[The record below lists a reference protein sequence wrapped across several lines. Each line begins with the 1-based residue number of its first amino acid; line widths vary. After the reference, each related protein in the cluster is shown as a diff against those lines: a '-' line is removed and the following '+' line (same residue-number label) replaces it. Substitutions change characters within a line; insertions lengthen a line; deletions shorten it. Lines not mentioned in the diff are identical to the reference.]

1 MVQRIGQRV
10 STAQGAR
17 SNRARG
23 SRIDSVLL
31 PRHTKQYILDR
42 IEVDEY
48 GCWIWQRSFHG
59 GGYGQL
65 GVKPY
70 SAHVLAYTLWRQKP
84 WLQVRHLCHN
94 PACCNP
100 WHLVEGSA
108 LDNYNDSGNVHLAAA
123 VKRRGRSSPNR
134 KPVVRDGI
142 WYESTAAYALS
153 RKGIRGRPPNV
164 AHGGGKQG
172 IRKCKCDL
180 CLERRRIYMRE
191 LRASAERERM
201 PDHAYQ
207 TRA

>member
-1 MVQRIGQRV
+1 MATKEEQREYMRV
-10 STAQGAR
+10 
-17 SNRARG
+17 
-23 SRIDSVLL
+23 
-31 PRHTKQYILDR
+31 
-42 IEVDEY
+42 
-48 GCWIWQRSFHG
+48 WI
-59 GGYGQL
+59 
-65 GVKPY
+65 
-70 SAHVLAYTLWRQKP
+70 A
-84 WLQVRHLCHN
+84 
-94 PACCNP
+94 
-100 WHLVEGSA
+100 
-108 LDNYNDSGNVHLAAA
+108 
-123 VKRRGRSSPNR
+123 KRRSDYFYD
-134 KPVVRDGI
+134 KRDGI